1 VAQLDRAAGFEP
13 VGRELE
19 SLRAHHMPR
28 VGKSVSLCHGASLA
42 WMPERAHLRRVGNEM
57 QTQHAEIV
65 AAIMGRQRRAV

>member
-1 VAQLDRAAGFEP
+1 
-13 VGRELE
+13 
-19 SLRAHHMPR
+19 MPR

-42 WMPERAHLRRVGNEM
+42 WMPERAHLRCVGNEM